1 MAGFTY
7 DKEAPFTCEMDVGN
21 GGMKVS
27 SSGKLLNGLRG
38 LGRSAERDLQ
48 TVVFAVNGITKHQVM
63 SLSEIAHEK
72 KARELAAVNRAQ
84 LQNAKARD
92 DKAAI
97 DALTQTQE
105 RLERRAAMHKAAAR
119 AHAVAS
125 EQSALVAQNLEAATG
140 RSSRGMNGLGEIG
153 SDEDVRRRKEAA
165 AALRTQLNT
174 SANLTFDGKAI
185 AGKGWVD
192 AFRAAVRKGYDVPM
206 PKERMSAP
214 RVGIG
219 TDTDVFAAK
228 ENYVGA
234 TLAGLGRTSPRV
246 TSGKAFDHCN
256 RTYPLGVTAE
266 QDKYNDLCKI
276 ERSWTGPF
284 FEPWTEAGKAER
296 GIPVN
301 WQTVASAITNAIPG
315 MGTKPPPP
323 KPALQQTYE
332 QTMQWGRD
340 FDVRTQRAT
349 GMSASTLA
357 IGALVLGAV
366 GVAVYRMK
374 GA

>member
-1 MAGFTY
+1 MATPDFSKF
-7 DKEAPFTCEMDVGN
+7 DKSAQPFKCEMDVGS

-27 SSGKLLNGLRG
+27 SGGKLLNGLRG
-38 LGRSAERDLQ
+38 FGRSPERDLQ
-48 TVVFAVNGITKHQVM
+48 TAIFAVNGITKHQVM
-63 SLSEIAHEK
+63 SLSEIAQEK
-72 KARELAAVNRAQ
+72 KVRELAAINRAQ
-84 LQNAKARD
+84 LQAALASD
-92 DKAAI
+92 DKAAAS
-97 DALTQTQE
+97 ALSMTQAN
-105 RLERRAAMHKAAAR
+105 LERRAAMHKAAAR

-125 EQSALVAQNLEAATG
+125 EQSMLVAQNLETAMG
-140 RSSRGMNGLGEIG
+140 RSSRGLGAIDDG
-153 SDEDVRRRKEAA
+153 RAQREALM
-165 AALRTQLNT
+165 ALRTQLDS
-174 SANLTFDGKAI
+174 SASLTFDGKAI

-192 AFRAAVRKGYDVPM
+192 AFRSAVRKGYDVPM
-206 PKERMSAP
+206 PKEQMSAP

-219 TDTDVFAAK
+219 TDTDNFAAK

-234 TLAGLGRTSPRV
+234 TLQGLGKVSPRV

-256 RTYPLGVTAE
+256 RTYPTGFTAE

-284 FEPWTEAGKAER
+284 FEPWTEAGKLER

-301 WQTVASAITNAIPG
+301 WQTVASAITSVIPG
-315 MGTKPPPP
+315 MGTKPPP
-323 KPALQQTYE
+323 KPAIQQAYD
-332 QTMQWGRD
+332 QTLQWGRD
-340 FDVRTQRAT
+340 FDQRTLQQT

-366 GVAVYRMK
+366 GIYAYRQSK